1 MDIKGSVK
9 TFAKAREL
17 MEKGMM
23 EEAFDL
29 YCDAFL
35 GRISDPCCGKEFPLF
50 FRLQMARYFCAK
62 KNTFISL
69 AEGDM
74 VSDLIKCCYDQFIS
88 SFTGN
93 PFCKTPSGRM
103 RLLENLEIVFPVQ
116 NDTEES
122 ISKLAV
128 SK

>member
-9 TFAKAREL
+9 LYSKAREM
-17 MEKGMM
+17 MEKGMI

-35 GRISDPCCGKEFPLF
+35 SRLGEIGRECEFSLF
-50 FRLQMARYFCAK
+50 YRLQMAKYFSIK
-62 KNTFISL
+62 KTVFISL

-74 VSDLIKCCYDQFIS
+74 VSDLIKGSYKQFIS
-88 SFTGN
+88 SLKES
-93 PFCKTPSGRM
+93 PFCRTSMGRL

-116 NDTEES
+116 NDTEAS
-122 ISKLAV
+122 LSKLAV

>member
-9 TFAKAREL
+9 LYSKAREM
-17 MEKGMM
+17 MEKGMI

-35 GRISDPCCGKEFPLF
+35 SRLGEIGRECEFSLF
-50 FRLQMARYFCAK
+50 YRLQMAKYFSCK
-62 KNTFISL
+62 KNVFISL

-74 VSDLIKCCYDQFIS
+74 VSDLIKGSYNQFIS
-88 SFTGN
+88 SLKES
-93 PFCKTPSGRM
+93 PFCRTASGRL
-103 RLLENLEIVFPVQ
+103 RLLENLEIIFPVQ

-122 ISKLAV
+122 LSKLAV